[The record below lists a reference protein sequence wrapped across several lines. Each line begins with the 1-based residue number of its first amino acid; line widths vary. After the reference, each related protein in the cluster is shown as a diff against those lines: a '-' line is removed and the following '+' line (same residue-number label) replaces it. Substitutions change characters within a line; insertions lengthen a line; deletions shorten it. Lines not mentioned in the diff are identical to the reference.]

1 MQKILRKTLL
11 DKLFVLK
18 DKNFI
23 KVVTGVRR
31 AGKSTLL
38 LQFQELL
45 KERNPNVS
53 LISINMDL
61 PEFRFLADKNWKEI
75 YDYIR
80 SLLLESETN
89 YVFIDEVQNI
99 LEFEK
104 LLEGL
109 YVTPNIDLYVTG
121 SNAYLLSSELATIL
135 TGRAFEINVLPFSFA
150 EYSEFTGK
158 TANPDRAFADYMRTG
173 GFPES
178 VGFLESGESYAYE
191 YLKTV
196 FQNIYENDI
205 QKRHKIYY
213 ETSYNEVVNFLIDS
227 IGSSVSARNIA
238 RVLTASGKK
247 IDNKTVSKY
256 IDTLVE
262 SYLFYKVNRYDIKGK
277 QHLATREKYY
287 LVDLGLR
294 YALLGKELTAD
305 AGHLLENVI
314 FLELLRRNYQIW
326 IGKTDNLEVDFV
338 VRNKDGYTQYIQV
351 AYTVKE
357 KKTLERELAP
367 FNKIPDFNERLL
379 ITTDYE
385 IGNHNG
391 LKQIN
396 AIDWLLDNKKITKK
410 I

>member
-1 MQKILRKTLL
+1 MPKILRKKLL
-11 DKLFVLK
+11 DKLLVLK

-31 AGKSTLL
+31 SGKSTLL
-38 LQFQELL
+38 IQFQELL
-45 KERNPNVS
+45 KEKNPNVS
-53 LISINMDL
+53 IISINMDL
-61 PEFRFLADKNWKEI
+61 PEFRFLAEKNWKEI
-75 YDYIR
+75 YDYIKAR
-80 SLLLESETN
+80 LQKSVMN

-99 LEFEK
+99 PEFEK

-109 YVTPNIDLYVTG
+109 YVTENIDLYVTG

-135 TGRAFEINVLPFSFA
+135 TGRAYEITVLPFSFA
-150 EYSEFTGK
+150 EYLEFTGE
-158 TANPDRAFADYMRTG
+158 TAIPDRAFANYMRIG
-173 GFPES
+173 GFPEA
-178 VGFLESGESYAYE
+178 VGFIESGESYAYE

-205 QKRHKIYY
+205 QKRHTIYY

-227 IGSSVSARNIA
+227 IGSRVSARNIA
-238 RVLTASGKK
+238 KVLTANGKK
-247 IDNKTVSKY
+247 IDNKTVSRY

-277 QHLATREKYY
+277 QHLATQEKYY

-326 IGKTDNLEVDFV
+326 IGKTYNLEVDFV
-338 VRNKDGYTQYIQV
+338 IRNEKGYTQYIQV

-357 KKTLERELAP
+357 PKTLERELAP
-367 FNKIPDFNERLL
+367 FNKIRDFNERLL
-379 ITTDYE
+379 ITMDYE
-385 IGNHNG
+385 TGNHNG
-391 LKQIN
+391 VKQVN
-396 AIDWLLDNKKITKK
+396 AIDWILDNKND
-410 I
+410 